1 MPNEIVT
8 VVLCCLVI
16 LCAVGLFFYNK
27 KSSAKKDDAVNIFG
41 SIAITLLT
49 AYIEENGKA
58 DAKNF
63 DDIADYVIY
72 VKDYLVKTLSE
83 SIADNQEIPA
93 SVKKLLT
100 NEMVNDIVDDM
111 INDQF
116 AILEETFTAAKKK
129 TRKSKKTAETV

>member
-1 MPNEIVT
+1 MSNEIVT
-8 VVLCCLVI
+8 VILCCLVI
-16 LCAVGLFFYNK
+16 LSAVGLFFYNK
-27 KSSAKKDDAVNIFG
+27 KSTAKKNDAVNTFG

-72 VKDYLVKTLSE
+72 VKDYLIKSLSE
-83 SIADNQEIPA
+83 SIADNEEIPA
-93 SVKKLLT
+93 SIKKLLT
-100 NEMVNDIVDDM
+100 NEMVDDIVDNM
-111 INDQF
+111 INEQF

-129 TRKSKKTAETV
+129 TRKSKKMTEAV